1 MCALVVYTCVC
12 DKSGLCLYI
21 FITMCSVKIYNQCPR
36 KRRKTENDADPYTL
50 KAMKTTIRNSES
62 PTSLANRLG
71 QRLRERR
78 DSQLQRKTSLEP
90 SLGFSKPPTGLRHGL
105 KELVNHWWVVVHAC
119 IKPGSKYDTGAASI
133 AASIVSIMREV
144 FFTSQILFLMSNFL
158 TIWLVGHWVANA
170 GNTMLE

>member
-1 MCALVVYTCVC
+1 MRVCVHVCVSCIYVCVC

-50 KAMKTTIRNSES
+50 TAMKTTIRNSES

-105 KELVNHWWVVVHAC
+105 KELVNHWWVVWYMHVLSLVQNTTLELRALLQA
-119 IKPGSKYDTGAASI
+119 SWASWEKYFS
-133 AASIVSIMREV
+133 
-144 FFTSQILFLMSNFL
+144 
-158 TIWLVGHWVANA
+158 LVKFYS
-170 GNTMLE
+170 